1 MKKEEKKDIKKETK
15 KEEKKVESNS
25 EQKEV
30 KKRKRTIKKE
40 ETDVIKRSVEFSLIE
55 VIVIVLIT
63 GIAVSVASGILVY
76 NNYDRLNN
84 KVISASDSDLSEFVD
99 NYNKIL
105 NNYVEELDKKE
116 LIDAAISG
124 MYNYIGDEYTV
135 YMDSDNTSDFLEQ
148 LYGEYTGIGVEIT
161 NEIDGENNIRV
172 RVNRVFKNSPAEKSG
187 IMPNDIITK
196 VDGVNVVDSTS
207 LAETIKKGEKDTYQI
222 TYIRDGV
229 ENELTLTRE
238 RVLIN
243 SVSSEIYDDVG
254 YIKLDTF
261 SATTKDQI
269 KEYLDGFDKNV
280 KSLVIDV
287 RDNTGGYLDTAYD
300 VSDLFVGKGK
310 VIYQMKERGD
320 KITSY
325 KAKTGVYRHFDKI
338 VILINNS
345 SASASEILALALKE
359 SANAT
364 IVGVNSFGKG
374 TVQETGNLSSG
385 AMVKYTRA
393 YWLSPN
399 GNSINKTGI
408 KPDIEVEDP
417 GLQLEEAIKAAR

>member
-1 MKKEEKKDIKKETK
+1 MKKEEKKETKKETK
-15 KEEKKVESNS
+15 KEEKKIEKKVE
-25 EQKEV
+25 EKEV
-30 KKRKRTIKKE
+30 KKRRSAVKKE
-40 ETDVIKRSVEFSLIE
+40 ENDIIKKSVEFSLIE

-84 KVISASDSDLSEFVD
+84 KIITASDSELSEFVD

-105 NNYVEELDKKE
+105 NNYVEELNKTE

-135 YMDSDNTSDFLEQ
+135 YMDSTNTSDFLEQ

-161 NEIDGENNIRV
+161 NEIDSENNIKV

-187 IMPNDIITK
+187 IIPNDIITK
-196 VDGVNVVDSTS
+196 VDGVNVVDSSS

-243 SVSSEIYDDVG
+243 SVSSETYDDVG

-269 KEYLDGFDKNV
+269 KELLDGFDKNV

-300 VSDLFVGKGK
+300 VSDLFVKKGK

-325 KAKTGVYRHFDKI
+325 KATSGVYKRFDKI
-338 VILINNS
+338 VVLINNS

-359 SANAT
+359 SADAT
-364 IVGVNSFGKG
+364 IVGVTSYGKG
-374 TVQETGNLSSG
+374 TVQETSNLSSG
-385 AMVKYTRA
+385 AMVKYTKA

-399 GNSINKTGI
+399 GNSINKIGV

-417 GLQLEEAIKAAR
+417 GLQLEEAIRAAR

>member
-15 KEEKKVESNS
+15 KEVKKVESNA

-187 IMPNDIITK
+187 IMPNDIITR

-300 VSDLFVGKGK
+300 VSDLFVEKGK

-325 KAKTGVYRHFDKI
+325 KANTGVYRHFDKI

-385 AMVKYTRA
+385 AMVKYTKA

>member
-1 MKKEEKKDIKKETK
+1 MKKEEKKETKKETK
-15 KEEKKVESNS
+15 KEEKKIEKKVE
-25 EQKEV
+25 EKEV
-30 KKRKRTIKKE
+30 KKRRSAVKKE
-40 ETDVIKRSVEFSLIE
+40 ENDIIKKSVEFSLIE

-84 KVISASDSDLSEFVD
+84 KIITASDSELSEFVD

-105 NNYVEELDKKE
+105 NNYVEELNKTE

-135 YMDSDNTSDFLEQ
+135 YMDSTNTSDFLEQ

-161 NEIDGENNIRV
+161 NEIDSENNIKV

-187 IMPNDIITK
+187 IIPNDIITK
-196 VDGVNVVDSTS
+196 VDGVNVVDSSS

-243 SVSSEIYDDVG
+243 SVSSETYDDVG

-269 KEYLDGFDKNV
+269 KELLDGFDKNV

-300 VSDLFVGKGK
+300 VSDLFVEKGK

-325 KAKTGVYRHFDKI
+325 KATSGVYKRFDKI
-338 VILINNS
+338 VVLINNS

-359 SANAT
+359 SADAT
-364 IVGVNSFGKG
+364 IVGVTSYGKG
-374 TVQETGNLSSG
+374 TVQETSNLSSG
-385 AMVKYTRA
+385 AMVKYTKA

-399 GNSINKTGI
+399 GNSINKIGV

-417 GLQLEEAIKAAR
+417 GLQLEEAIRAAR

>member
-1 MKKEEKKDIKKETK
+1 MKKEEKKETKKETK
-15 KEEKKVESNS
+15 KEEKKIEKKVE
-25 EQKEV
+25 EKEV
-30 KKRKRTIKKE
+30 KKRRRAVKKE
-40 ETDVIKRSVEFSLIE
+40 ENDIIKKSVEFSLIE

-84 KVISASDSDLSEFVD
+84 KIITASDSELSEFVD

-105 NNYVEELDKKE
+105 NNYVEELNKTE

-135 YMDSDNTSDFLEQ
+135 YMDSTNTSDFLEQ

-161 NEIDGENNIRV
+161 NEIDSENNIKV

-187 IMPNDIITK
+187 IIPNDIITK
-196 VDGVNVVDSTS
+196 VDGVNVVDSSS

-243 SVSSEIYDDVG
+243 SVSSETYDDVG

-269 KEYLDGFDKNV
+269 KELLDGFDKNV

-300 VSDLFVGKGK
+300 VSDLFVEKGK

-325 KAKTGVYRHFDKI
+325 KATSGVYKRFNKI
-338 VILINNS
+338 VVLINNS

-359 SANAT
+359 SADAT
-364 IVGVNSFGKG
+364 IVGVTSYGKG
-374 TVQETGNLSSG
+374 TVQETSNLSSG
-385 AMVKYTRA
+385 AMVKYTKA

-399 GNSINKTGI
+399 GNSINKIGV

-417 GLQLEEAIKAAR
+417 GLQLEEAIRAAR